1 MFLVPVNRSSSELA
15 RSFDRLFDDTFDRFF
30 EPGGAAPAALRS
42 PALDVAESGSGYK
55 VALDLPG
62 VGKDDIKVTIDGRR
76 VSVSAQAQR
85 EETKKEGERVIYR
98 ERSASSFARSFT
110 LPEPI
115 DQEASSAKLDNGV
128 LTIELTKKR
137 NGGARR
143 LTVA

>member
-15 RSFDRLFDDTFDRFF
+15 RCFDRLFDDTFDRFF
-30 EPGGAAPAALRS
+30 GSSGTAPAALRS
-42 PALDVAESGSGYK
+42 PALDVAETDSGYT
-55 VALDLPG
+55 VELDLPG
-62 VGKDDIKVTIDGRR
+62 VGRDQIKVTIDGRQ

-85 EETKKEGERVIYR
+85 EETRKEGERVIHR
-98 ERSASSFARSFT
+98 ERSASSFVRSFT

-128 LTIELTKKR
+128 LTLELTKKR

-143 LTVA
+143 LTAA